1 MAKTSMITRTIQTT
15 EVDLLCLNIVEGEP
29 FNTTVA
35 IPRTYKDEAAML
47 KAAAKLVDNDY
58 QKAVHVVGSR
68 VKETLYGMKET
79 DFIAHAEILPPR
91 PVKETGEEPG
101 MENE

>member
-1 MAKTSMITRTIQTT
+1 MAKTPMITRTIQTT

-29 FNTTVA
+29 FNTTVT

-47 KAAAKLVDNDY
+47 KAASKLVDNDE

-79 DFIAHAEILPPR
+79 DFIAHAEVLPAR
-91 PVKETGEEPG
+91 PAKD
-101 MENE
+101 NE